1 MAPEERA
8 ETEAAWEAEK
18 AEADERWRRRV
29 AAATL
34 LQKRMPALLLRK

>member
-1 MAPEERA
+1 MGPEERA
-8 ETEAAWEAEK
+8 EAEAGWEADK

-34 LQKRMPALLLRK
+34 LQKRLPPLVLRK